1 MSNLP
6 FKLDTQNESEIL
18 LQMHILEE
26 SRIAGPGS
34 SKKDILDVLWTI
46 GDLKPLLPPEV
57 SQDKVKSLVEKMKTT
72 NQILEIQGSDGSQPR
87 YISRTAETIR
97 LLGHT
102 YEYWHQGRPG
112 IDALRWIPERKM
124 IPSRN
129 ISYSDFIS
137 RILNGVSVDS
147 GRREDFV
154 DAVVQ
159 VLNGMSELLG
169 KGYKSKAGYSEFQYR
184 ATESALKSYFES
196 NSNASEVLTA
206 GVGSGKTIGFILP
219 VLILSRFDEL
229 QGNSAVRLIL
239 YPRTALA
246 NDQFDTIQQ
255 YAEAA
260 NLQPSAAH
268 SEMRYKD
275 AHPSVAVG
283 VRTVHSTP
291 PRPRIVVST
300 METLKR
306 RLQNPDFVK
315 NVMPLLRHVVI
326 DEVHLISG
334 SQGSHVA
341 HLMRR
346 LQALSSSEIHWAASS
361 ATIANPENHV
371 SRIFNIDSKI
381 VNTISPEVSELGFDG
396 IQNHVFLRP
405 SGLISNLGALVNI
418 TSLVMHSRRDDLS
431 IRANTDRQ
439 IENTAKTIGF
449 ADNLDILGRWNSDLM
464 ENERTENRTGNE
476 GMDRSHPSTS
486 EPIESEWSRTQ
497 REIPYAARFQKPL
510 QRRMCSSGGVLP
522 ETKQIALLPIL
533 QDYSEIAPEICNK
546 CKSGERISL
555 GPADEQTMLELA
567 KHVHRIEHDTND
579 AFKPFMIDHEIFKS
593 AQSEIGTLDLCP
605 FLRAGACTWFSQ
617 SEPNLVSMI
626 DGTDHDKKYEFA
638 AVGRSTIHS
647 SKSEKSEESSESL
660 AAEVF
665 RDKVSNV
672 YQLQYDNNK
681 KVSVNIVLASPSL
694 EVGIDIPNLT
704 ESVMVK
710 SVRNIA
716 SYRQKAGRVGRG
728 TFMDAL
734 NATLITDSPVDL
746 HYYRQPR
753 KLVSEGRLEPIPL
766 KERNIAVMQCAM
778 YQSVWDWLAMHS
790 SLPEVVLKTWKE
802 HGVSHFRVSLEKCK
816 KDLNEKQ
823 DLLVPHIVS
832 STGNAIKPDDSL
844 INQVITQVQNEINVF
859 LLPAS
864 GTWSYSPPIS
874 GDYVLADVL
883 IRRLSSSDL
892 PQLNPDVKD
901 DVIALLGPEGDWKNL
916 KGKRSRLTRLET
928 RNVLTPDFMRRL
940 DEFLGFAAP
949 DLQKMNQMIDIFD
962 ELKPTLEGS
971 NLRRVSDFSDS
982 LVEVRNLLEDLLE
995 DGWNPLCYSLQ
1006 QEYAKI
1012 TDWRRMYFSTIRSSL
1027 GSLKHFR
1034 ENPWFVDPKTLFTN
1048 PYDSEVELVHS
1059 TLQESQQKISVTE
1072 ALHSFIPGNWTYR
1085 LPQSAYKVMSGLLDY
1100 DVSSSIANLDLT
1112 HATSMSSEYR
1122 KITDNL
1128 PGPPGMPEGTHLSIY
1143 TPVKLQLRKVKK
1155 KYIDLNPEAGLL
1167 ADNDELPFSQSGHR
1181 SKKRKIPRSFNNRWT
1196 HFTDSGGVP
1205 IHLKDPSLQGLGSMK
1220 VTLKQN
1226 GSETELVGSEAAKEV
1241 VHPLFGHHLNEVRW
1255 HDEFEV
1261 TEFVYSSTRSY
1272 STDAGYGKEIRFHDG
1287 HGHFALGQTFTTEG
1301 LSFDL
1306 KRETFTQTVEQIVS
1320 EMKSSSPWWTPTLV
1334 SIFSSFLEQI
1344 PINPPSSRTLGHFE
1358 VQDLMSILI
1367 SLADDGNRA
1376 LNPKMLFEILEGDL
1390 DDEEVRRLATRLI
1403 KAKHGMDLE
1412 SAPEGGLNEEEIDEA
1427 IARLIQNVR
1436 TLQGIAENKH
1446 EEFENDYLPLWI
1458 HRSILMSMGVT
1469 TVSALQQISGSQT
1482 SDIGYT
1488 IDPQSWGGE
1497 AFSIHVYDRCH
1508 HGNGSSRVG
1517 KEFLHI
1523 PNILR
1528 HRLNQK
1534 SKLLPSTDLLSQIEE
1549 GLLQCMQHHSDMA
1562 ALSLHQSGGEPTP
1575 LSMALNDIAAHAE
1588 ETLSVAGEHWDFL
1601 GIDSPADA
1609 WQLAQKFKIRKEIAA
1624 NSEIALDDIT
1634 RATRFCWNGCPECI
1648 DRLDIVLG
1656 GNYGM
1661 PYLDKAV
1668 LDVWYRNGRNASR
1681 DYRDVQLEDLADGTA
1696 SLQFGITHNVTL
1708 DIYDRRLRSSLLPWT
1723 IGLDIQR
1730 SNTAAGIGVLIR
1742 ESDIL
1747 KHRSVEMNSGQDPIG
1762 VPSVGVKRLL
1772 WFDLMMTAYLD
1783 AAGRLE
1789 SIPRTV
1795 DLVYYDIRDIEF
1807 DDVGLSPR
1815 MLDSVQHLGKEVGF
1829 SRFERLSDIL
1839 AWLVHRG
1846 FTVRLCVDSQQSQ
1859 QAGVDSFLKTLSR
1872 RSEGGTGTLDIR
1884 TKDIGYAS
1892 MHKKILLTP
1901 IGGLMGSANL
1911 TDSGTARSEE
1921 INSHIP
1927 RASPNF
1933 QQLKTSCDDSFHHT
1947 QTWRSI
1953 NG

>member
-1 MSNLP
+1 MANRP
-6 FKLDTQNESEIL
+6 FKLDNEFESKIL
-18 LQMHILEE
+18 FRIHVLEE

-34 SKKDILDVLWTI
+34 AKKDIRDVLWNLK
-46 GDLKPLLPPEV
+46 DLQPYLSPEV
-57 SQDKVKSLVEKMKTT
+57 SIEHVKAVIGKMKSV
-72 NQILEIQGSDGSQPR
+72 NEILEISGTQDAESR
-87 YISRTAETIR
+87 YITRTAETIR

-124 IPSRN
+124 IPSRSIN
-129 ISYSDFIS
+129 VGEFIS
-137 RILNGVSVDS
+137 RLCEEITVLSTQL
-147 GRREDFV
+147 EDFEL
-154 DAVVQ
+154 AIQQ
-159 VLNGMSELLG
+159 VLHGIAELLG
-169 KGYKSKAGYSEFQYR
+169 NGDKSKAGFSEFQYR
-184 ATESALKSYFES
+184 ATKSALKSYFES
-196 NSNASEVLTA
+196 NSQASEVLTA

-229 QGNSAVRLIL
+229 CSKPGIRLIL

-260 NLQPSAAH
+260 DLQLSAAH
-268 SEMRYKD
+268 SEMNYRKT
-275 AHPSVAVG
+275 HSSVSKG
-283 VRTVHSTP
+283 VREVHSTP

-315 NVMPLLRHVVI
+315 NVMPHLNHVII

-346 LQALSSSEIHWAASS
+346 LQALSSKEIHWAASS
-361 ATIANPENHV
+361 ATIANPEDHV

-381 VNTISPEVSELGFDG
+381 VNVISPENAELGFDG

-431 IRANTDRQ
+431 KRANTDRQ
-439 IENTAKTIGF
+439 IENSAKTIGF
-449 ADNLDILGRWNSDLM
+449 ADNLDMLGRWNSDLM
-464 ENERTENRTGNE
+464 ENERTESRSSND
-476 GMDRSHPSTS
+476 GMERSHPST
-486 EPIESEWSRTQ
+486 PLPLESEWSRTQ

-510 QRRMCSSGGVLP
+510 QRRMCSSGGVLV
-522 ETKQIALLPIL
+522 ETKEIALRPIL
-533 QDYSEIAPEICNK
+533 QEHSEIASEICNK

-555 GPADEQTMLELA
+555 GPADENTMLELG
-567 KHVHRIEHDTND
+567 KHVHRIEHHVND
-579 AFKPFMIDHEIFKS
+579 AFKPFLIQHNIFQS
-593 AQSEIGTLDLCP
+593 AQEEIGTLDLCP
-605 FLRAGACTWFSQ
+605 FLRAGACTWFSK
-617 SEPNLVSMI
+617 SEPNLVEMI
-626 DGTDHDKKYEFA
+626 EGTDHDKKFEFA

-647 SKSEKSEESSESL
+647 SKSEKSEENADSL

-672 YQLQYDNNK
+672 YQLANENNK
-681 KVSVNIVLASPSL
+681 RVSVNIVLASPSL

-728 TFMDAL
+728 SFMDSL
-734 NATLITDSPVDL
+734 NTTLITDSPVDL

-778 YQSVWDWLAMHS
+778 YQSVWDWLAMYS
-790 SLPEVVLKTWKE
+790 TLPEVIPQTFRSHGISEFRIQLLQCTADILDKVDHLKK
-802 HGVSHFRVSLEKCK
+802 
-816 KDLNEKQ
+816 
-823 DLLVPHIVS
+823 HIVS
-832 STGNAIKPDDSL
+832 STGNAIQLNDSL
-844 INQVITQVQNEINVF
+844 IDSVIDQVSNEVGAF
-859 LLPAS
+859 LLPAK
-864 GTWSYSPPIS
+864 GTWTYAPPIE

-883 IRRLSSSDL
+883 IRRLSSTHL
-892 PQLNPDVKD
+892 PQLNHTVKD
-901 DVIALLGPEGDWKNL
+901 DVNALLGPEGDWKNL
-916 KGKRSRLTRLET
+916 KGKRSRLSRLES
-928 RNVLTPDFMRRL
+928 RNLLTPKFMRRL
-940 DEFLGFAAP
+940 DTFLSFSAP
-949 DLQKMNQMIDIFD
+949 DLVQMNKMIKDFD
-962 ELKPTLEGS
+962 EIKPSLEGR
-971 NLRRVSDFSDS
+971 NLQRVEDFSVALIS
-982 LVEVRNLLEDLLE
+982 VRELLEDLLE
-995 DGWNPLCYSLQ
+995 DGWNPLCHSLQ
-1006 QEYAKI
+1006 KEYAKI
-1012 TDWRRMYFSTIRSSL
+1012 TDWKKVYFSTIRSSL
-1027 GSLKHFR
+1027 DSLKYFR

-1048 PYDSEVELVHS
+1048 PYDTEVELVHS
-1059 TLQESQQKISVTE
+1059 TLQANQQKISVTE

-1085 LPQSAYKVMSGLLDY
+1085 LPQSAYKVMCGLLDY
-1100 DVSSSIANLDLT
+1100 DPTSSIANLDLEQ
-1112 HATSMSSEYR
+1112 ASSMSSEYR

-1128 PGPPGMPEGTHLSIY
+1128 PGPPGMPIGTRLSIY
-1143 TPVKLQLRKVKK
+1143 TPVRLQLKKVKR

-1167 ADNDELPFSQSGHR
+1167 ADNDELPFGQSGQR

-1196 HFTDSGGVP
+1196 NFTDEGGVP
-1205 IHLKDPSLQGLGSMK
+1205 VVLKDPFVSGLGSLK
-1220 VTLKQN
+1220 VTQN
-1226 GSETELVGSEAAKEV
+1226 RDDTQIELSGPEAAKEV
-1241 VHPLFGHHLNEVRW
+1241 LHPLFGHHLEKVRW

-1272 STDAGYGKEIRFHDG
+1272 STDAGYGKEVRFHDG
-1287 HGHFALGQTFTTEG
+1287 LGHFGLGQTFKTEG

-1306 KRETFTQTVEQIVS
+1306 NKETFTKTVKQILS
-1320 EMKSSSPWWTPTLV
+1320 EMNTSAPWWTPTLV
-1334 SIFSSFLEQI
+1334 SIFSSYLEQI

-1358 VQDLMSILI
+1358 VQDLMSIVI
-1367 SLADDGNRA
+1367 SLADDGN
-1376 LNPKMLFEILEGDL
+1376 LPFSPKILFEILENDL
-1390 DDEEVRRLATRLI
+1390 DSDEVRRLAKRRI
-1403 KAKHGMDLE
+1403 KAKHGIDLE
-1412 SAPEGGLNEEEIDEA
+1412 SAPGGGLDEEEINDA
-1427 IARLIQNVR
+1427 IERLEMNIRTAQEIVQNKM
-1436 TLQGIAENKH
+1436 Q
-1446 EEFENDYLPLWI
+1446 EFETEYLPLWL

-1488 IDPQSWGGE
+1488 IDPDSWEGE
-1497 AFSIHVYDRCH
+1497 SFSLHVYDRCH
-1508 HGNGSSRVG
+1508 HGNGSCRVG

-1534 SKLLPSTDLLSQIEE
+1534 SKLLPSTDFLSQIEE

-1562 ALSLHQSGGEPTP
+1562 ALSLHESGGEPTP
-1575 LSMALNDIAAHAE
+1575 LSRALNDIAPHAQ
-1588 ETLSVAGEHWDFL
+1588 ETLDVAGKHWDFL
-1601 GIDSPADA
+1601 EINRPSDA
-1609 WQLAQKFKIRKEIAA
+1609 WRLAQKFQIRKEIAA
-1624 NSEIALDDIT
+1624 NSEIELDDIT

-1668 LDVWYRNGRNASR
+1668 LDLWYRNGRAVSR
-1681 DYRDVQLEDLADGTA
+1681 DYHDVKLEDLADGTA
-1696 SLQFGITHNVTL
+1696 NLQFGVTHNVTL
-1708 DIYDRRLRSSLLPWT
+1708 DIQERRLRSSLLPWT

-1730 SNTAAGIGVLIR
+1730 SNLDAGIGMLIR

-1747 KHRSVEMNSGQDPIG
+1747 KHRSVEMNAGQDPIG
-1762 VPSVGVKRLL
+1762 VPSVGVKRLI
-1772 WFDLMMTAYLD
+1772 WFDLILTAYLD
-1783 AAGRLE
+1783 AAGRLD
-1789 SIPRTV
+1789 SIPRSI
-1795 DLVYYDIRDIEF
+1795 DLVYYDVRDIEF
-1807 DDVGLSPR
+1807 EDIGLSPR
-1815 MLDSVQHLGKEVGF
+1815 MLDSIQHLGKKDGF

-1839 AWLVHRG
+1839 AWMVHRG
-1846 FTVRLCVDSQQSQ
+1846 FMVRLCVDSQQSQ
-1859 QAGVDSFLKTLSR
+1859 QDGVDTFLKTLSR
-1872 RSEGGTGTLDIR
+1872 RSEGGTGTLNIR
-1884 TKDIGYAS
+1884 TKQIGYAS

-1933 QQLKTSCDDSFHHT
+1933 QQLKTSCDDSFQHT
-1947 QTWRSI
+1947 QPWRS
-1953 NG
+1953 N

>member
-1 MSNLP
+1 VSNHP
-6 FKLDTQNESEIL
+6 FKLDTAYESEIL
-18 LQMHILEE
+18 LQVHILEE

-34 SKKDILDVLWTI
+34 SKKDICDILWSLT
-46 GDLKPLLPPEV
+46 DLQPLLPTNISLE
-57 SQDKVKSLVEKMKTT
+57 DVKTVIGKMKLV
-72 NQILEIQGSDGSQPR
+72 NEILEISGEDDSESK
-87 YISRTAETIR
+87 YITRTAETIR

-124 IPSRN
+124 IPSRKIN
-129 ISYSDFIS
+129 HGTFIS
-137 RILNGVSVDS
+137 RLCDEVTVLPEQL
-147 GRREDFV
+147 EDFEE
-154 DAVVQ
+154 AVNQ
-159 VLNGMSELLG
+159 VLNGIAELLG
-169 KGYKSKAGYSEFQYR
+169 GGDKSKAGFSEFQYR
-184 ATESALKSYFES
+184 ATESALKSYFEP
-196 NSNASEVLTA
+196 NSHASEVLTA

-229 QGNSAVRLIL
+229 CGISAIRLIL

-255 YAEAA
+255 YAEVA
-260 NLQPSAAH
+260 NLQASAAH
-268 SEMRYKD
+268 SEMKYND
-275 AHPSVAVG
+275 AHPSVAQG
-283 VRTVHSTP
+283 VKNVHSSP
-291 PRPRIVVST
+291 PRPRIIVST

-306 RLQNPDFVK
+306 RLQNPDFVQ
-315 NVMPLLRHVVI
+315 NVMPNLSHVVI

-346 LQALSSSEIHWAASS
+346 LQALSSKEVHWAASS
-361 ATIANPENHV
+361 ATIANPEDHV

-381 VNTISPEVSELGFDG
+381 VKIISPKSSELGFDG

-418 TSLVMHSRRDDLS
+418 TSLVMHSRRDNLS

-464 ENERTENRTGNE
+464 ENERTENRTAND
-476 GMDRSHPSTS
+476 GMERSHPSTS
-486 EPIESEWSRTQ
+486 QPIEPEWTRMQ

-522 ETKQIALLPIL
+522 ETKETALLPIL
-533 QDYSEIAPEICNK
+533 QEHSEIASEICDK

-555 GPADEQTMLELA
+555 GSADEQTMIELG
-567 KHVHRIEHDTND
+567 KHVHRIEHHADD
-579 AFKPFMIDHEIFKS
+579 AFKPFLISHEIFQT
-593 AQSEIGTLDLCP
+593 AQDEIGTLDLCP
-605 FLRAGACTWFSQ
+605 FLRAGACTWFSK
-617 SEPNLVSMI
+617 SEPNLVKMI
-626 DGTDHDKKYEFA
+626 DGTESNRKFEFA

-647 SKSEKSEESSESL
+647 SKSEKSEESAESL

-672 YQLQYDNNK
+672 YQLQNENNK

-704 ESVMVK
+704 ESVMIK

-728 TFMDAL
+728 SFMDSL

-778 YQSVWDWLAMHS
+778 YQSVWDWLAMFS
-790 SLPEVVLKTWKE
+790 SLPEVIPSRSWHT
-802 HGVSHFRVSLEKCK
+802 HGVSEFRIRLEKCSS
-816 KDLNEKQ
+816 
-823 DLLVPHIVS
+823 DLLEHVSHLRTHIVS
-832 STGNAIKPDDSL
+832 STGDAIQLSDPLIDSV
-844 INQVITQVQNEINVF
+844 ISQVSKEIGAF
-859 LLPAS
+859 LLPAN
-864 GTWSYSPPIS
+864 GTWTYSPPIS
-874 GDYVLADVL
+874 GDYLLADVF
-883 IRRLSSSDL
+883 IRRLSSTDL
-892 PQLNPDVKD
+892 PQLNPLVKD

-916 KGKRSRLTRLET
+916 KGKRGRLTRLET
-928 RNVLTPDFMRRL
+928 RNVLDTKFMREL
-940 DEFLGFAAP
+940 DVFLSFAAP
-949 DLQKMNQMIDIFD
+949 DLDKMNEMIGLF
-962 ELKPTLEGS
+962 EVLKSELEGS
-971 NLRRVSDFSDS
+971 NLRRVEEFSS
-982 LVEVRNLLEDLLE
+982 ALISVRNLLEDLLE
-995 DGWNPLCYSLQ
+995 DGWNPLCHSLQ
-1006 QEYAKI
+1006 NEYAKI
-1012 TDWRRMYFSTIRSSL
+1012 TGWKRFYFSTIRSSL
-1027 GSLKHFR
+1027 DSLKHYR

-1048 PYDSEVELVHS
+1048 PYDTEVELVHS
-1059 TLQESQQKISVTE
+1059 TLQPNQEKISVTE

-1085 LPQSAYKVMSGLLDY
+1085 LPQSAYKVMCGILDY
-1100 DVSSSIANLDLT
+1100 DPASSIANLDLEQAST
-1112 HATSMSSEYR
+1112 MSSEYR
-1122 KITDNL
+1122 KITDNIS
-1128 PGPPGMPEGTHLSIY
+1128 GPPGMPMGTSLSIY
-1143 TPVKLQLRKVKK
+1143 TPVRLQLRKVKR

-1196 HFTDSGGVP
+1196 HFSDEGGLP
-1205 IHLKDPSLQGLGSMK
+1205 IVLKDPSLANLGSLK
-1220 VTLKQN
+1220 VTRNN
-1226 GSETELVGSEAAKEV
+1226 GNGQIELSGEEAAREV
-1241 VHPLFGHHLNEVRW
+1241 LHPLFGHHLEEVRW
-1255 HDEFEV
+1255 HDVFEV

-1287 HGHFALGQTFTTEG
+1287 LGHFALGQTFKTEG

-1306 KRETFTQTVEQIVS
+1306 NQETFGITVNQISS
-1320 EMKSSSPWWTPTLV
+1320 EMNAGAPCWTPTLV
-1334 SIFSSFLEQI
+1334 SIFSSYLEQL

-1358 VQDLMSILI
+1358 VQDIMSILI
-1367 SLADDGNRA
+1367 SLADDGNVPFT
-1376 LNPKMLFEILEGDL
+1376 PKILFELLEADL
-1390 DDEEVRRLATRLI
+1390 DSDKVRRLATRRI

-1412 SAPEGGLNEEEIDEA
+1412 SAPEGGLSEDDIKEA
-1427 IARLIQNVR
+1427 IERLEMNIR
-1436 TLQGIAENKH
+1436 TAQEIVKNKIT
-1446 EEFENDYLPLWI
+1446 EFETEYLPLWL

-1488 IDPQSWGGE
+1488 IDSKSWNGE
-1497 AFSIHVYDRCH
+1497 SFSLHVYDRCH

-1534 SKLLPSTDLLSQIEE
+1534 SKLLPTTDFLSQIEE

-1562 ALSLHQSGGEPTP
+1562 ALSLHESGGEPTP
-1575 LSMALNDIAAHAE
+1575 LSRALNDIASHAE
-1588 ETLSVAGEHWDFL
+1588 ETLSVASEHWESL
-1601 GIDSPADA
+1601 GINSISDA
-1609 WQLAQKFKIRKEIAA
+1609 WRIAQKFHIRKEIAA

-1661 PYLDKAV
+1661 PYLDKAI
-1668 LDVWYRNGRNASR
+1668 LDVWYRNGRAASR
-1681 DYRDVQLEDLADGTA
+1681 DYHDVKLEDLAAGIA
-1696 SLQFGITHNVTL
+1696 PLQFGITHNVTL
-1708 DIYDRRLRSSLLPWT
+1708 DIYERRLRSSLLPWT
-1723 IGLDIQR
+1723 IGLDLQR
-1730 SNTAAGIGVLIR
+1730 SKPNAEIRMLIR

-1747 KHRSVEMNSGQDPIG
+1747 KHRSVEMNAGQDPIG
-1762 VPSVGVKRLL
+1762 IPSVGVKRLI
-1772 WFDLMMTAYLD
+1772 WFDLILTAYLD
-1783 AAGRLE
+1783 AAGRLD
-1789 SIPRTV
+1789 SIPRCI

-1807 DDVGLSPR
+1807 EDVGLSPR

-1846 FTVRLCVDSQQSQ
+1846 FTIRLCVDSQQSQ
-1859 QAGVDSFLKTLSR
+1859 QDGVDEFLKTLHR
-1872 RSEGGTGTLDIR
+1872 RSEGGDGTLNIR
-1884 TKDIGYAS
+1884 SKDIGYAS

-1933 QQLKTSCDDSFHHT
+1933 QQLKTSCDDSFQHT
-1947 QTWRSI
+1947 QPWRS
-1953 NG
+1953 N